1 MRREYELE
9 FRGRYVNG
17 KIELLQKTD
26 LEDGEDVLVYP
37 DLVRY
42 RKRNSQS
49 KLEPSG
55 VGQKEAANEEQS
67 EK

>member
-1 MRREYELE
+1 MRREHELE

-26 LEDGEDVLVYP
+26 LEDGEEVLVYP

-42 RKRNSQS
+42 RKRNPQS
-49 KLEPSG
+49 ELETSG
-55 VGQKEAANEEQS
+55 VGQKDAVNEEQS